1 MACTPGSSSFSCSR
15 RLCASPLRGVL
26 LAFGLMMV
34 PTQVYF
40 LFAAP
45 EEPATGAL
53 MVIALTTGGIAG
65 VVALANLLSWIL
77 RPKNR
82 AGSRQ

>member
-1 MACTPGSSSFSCSR
+1 
-15 RLCASPLRGVL
+15 
-26 LAFGLMMV
+26 V

>member
-1 MACTPGSSSFSCSR
+1 LLETTVCFAPAG
-15 RLCASPLRGVL
+15 LL